1 MDDLLSRVTIDPLAI
16 KYPSRGETASAGLVV
31 ETTVSGCLDNLDGR
45 VTALEGA
52 PAGGGGA
59 FVAVLGIPVDGD
71 NTYSAGPVDRPP
83 VMVQVMR
90 GGVVVNFIRPPVG
103 MPFSSVSN
111 VGDATAFAYFS
122 QNAGALG
129 GFTFVNGGITIE
141 HSVAVPA
148 AGQYWLPSGATTA
161 VTLFY

>member
-16 KYPSRGETASAGLVV
+16 KYPARGETASAGLAAQ
-31 ETTVSGCLDNLDGR
+31 TSVSGCLGNLDGR

-52 PAGGGGA
+52 PAGGGV
-59 FVAVLGIPVDGD
+59 FVAVLNLPVDGD
-71 NTYSAGPVDRPP
+71 NTYSAGPAGSQP
-83 VMVQVMR
+83 VMAQVMR

-103 MPFSSVSN
+103 MPFSSVSS
-111 VGDATAFAYFS
+111 VGDATAYTYFS
-122 QNAGALG
+122 QNAGAPG

-141 HSVAVPA
+141 HSIAAPA
-148 AGQYWLPSGATTA
+148 AGEYWLPSGVTTA